1 MPEAM
6 FHGVP
11 VSSESSPLAN
21 HLHGLRI
28 LIVDDNV
35 DSREILRGFC
45 EYYGAEVI
53 ESDSGRAAFLFFK
66 HNRPDVV
73 VTDIAM
79 PQWSGYHLLR
89 KIRGLPDRLGGRTP
103 IVAVTAYKDL
113 HEMPRPGVA
122 GFDAWLTKPLDIPAL
137 VETIHGVR
145 RRVAGRRSA

>member
-21 HLHGLRI
+21 QLHGLRI
-28 LIVDDNV
+28 LVVDDNV

-53 ESDSGRAAFLFFK
+53 ESDSGRAAFRFFK
-66 HNRPDVV
+66 RNNPDVI

-103 IVAVTAYKDL
+103 IVAITAYKQL
-113 HEMPRPGVA
+113 HERPRARVA

-137 VETIHGVR
+137 INTIRRVG
-145 RRVAGRRSA
+145 RRVAGSRAG